1 MNKFKLVLIILS
13 IVLFGIKQCENR
25 QKQRVNELLKDIQR
39 NDLQQI
45 LDNPRPYIKDIKT
58 KSTKKDKQISCI

>member
-25 QKQRVNELLKDIQR
+25 QKQRVNELLKDIQQ

-58 KSTKKDKQISCI
+58 KSTKKDK

>member
-25 QKQRVNELLKDIQR
+25 QKQQVNELLKDIQR

-45 LDNPRPYIKDIKT
+45 LDNPKPYINDIKT
-58 KSTKKDKQISCI
+58 KSTKKDK

>member
-58 KSTKKDKQISCI
+58 KSTKKDK

>member
-1 MNKFKLVLIILS
+1 MNKFKLVLITLS

-45 LDNPRPYIKDIKT
+45 LNNPRPYIKDIKT
-58 KSTKKDKQISCI
+58 KSTKQDK

>member
-58 KSTKKDKQISCI
+58 KSTKQDK

>member
-1 MNKFKLVLIILS
+1 MNKFKLVLITLS

-58 KSTKKDKQISCI
+58 KSTKKDK

>member
-25 QKQRVNELLKDIQR
+25 QKHRVNELLKDIQR

-58 KSTKKDKQISCI
+58 KSTKNDK